1 MAAEE
6 VEGLAG
12 VAEEEEKE
20 DDVSKAVRMS
30 EKERCRHCYG
40 KEVFE

>member
-6 VEGLAG
+6 VEGLAD

-20 DDVSKAVRMS
+20 NDVAKATKML
-30 EKERCRHCYG
+30 ENKRC
-40 KEVFE
+40 